1 MWWTLKRLHSTLGL
15 LSKES
20 NMKNLFLVAVIALLV
35 ACGAPES
42 SNHHI
47 QSYVVHQTNG
57 EWQFWHIIRN
67 QTNVY
72 YSVGSSNVPYA
83 DAVWLASTTNPSFL
97 SGDTN
102 LFKLSHATVYYIDNI
117 TDLIKSGK
125 TQAQR
130 EAAREAAADAA
141 QEAASMALDML
152 SE

>member
-1 MWWTLKRLHSTLGL
+1 MKKL
-15 LSKES
+15 LTI
-20 NMKNLFLVAVIALLV
+20 VALCLLV
-35 ACGAPES
+35 ACGVPEP

-83 DAVWLASTTNPSFL
+83 DSVWLASTTAPSFL

-102 LFKLSHATVYYIDNI
+102 LFKLSHAAIYYIDNI
-117 TDLIKSGK
+117 TDLIKSGQ

-141 QEAASMALDML
+141 ADAAEMMLDVATSM
-152 SE
+152 E